1 MNKKGLSKILVGT
14 CLVLVLAL
22 ALPLASACAPA
33 PAPAPEPEPTPAPT
47 PTPTPTPE
55 PAEEVYTLTFNWM
68 SVTGP
73 ANVFVF
79 PFRPDGRFQQLLDA
93 ETGGRIKFDIKDKL
107 YTGIEA
113 VTAIADGRIDAG
125 NHLTPWISGTYPL
138 GDYGTLPG
146 LFATFPDSLSE
157 WDRAQ
162 SDPRMQAILDKY
174 YRESDLVE
182 VGNIL
187 TVPQVLW
194 AQKPV
199 RTVEDWQGLKMRASG
214 VTQHGTAKALGGA
227 PITLSVA
234 EIEEAVAKGTVDAI
248 ITDLPYGLQ
257 RGLSDIIS
265 YLNQWEVSPVFSGSV
280 FINAEVFDS
289 LPKDLQDAI
298 KRAGAEL
305 RAECVLVGEQ
315 QGLVAFLWLRTTKCE
330 LVYPDPGELDK
341 MAQLLKPVY
350 EEWLE
355 NAGPYGPEVLAIAS
369 EYGTGPAAEMA
380 AELAAK

>member
-1 MNKKGLSKILVGT
+1 MSKKGLSKTLVGI

-33 PAPAPEPEPTPAPT
+33 PTPPPAPAPPPVAPAPT
-47 PTPTPTPE
+47 PPPG
-55 PAEEVYTLTFNWM
+55 EVYTLTFNWM

-93 ETGGRIKFDIKDKL
+93 ETGGQIKFDIKDRL

-146 LFATFPDSLSE
+146 LFAPFPDSLSE
-157 WDRAQ
+157 WDKAQ
-162 SDPRMQAILDKY
+162 SDPRMQAVLDKY
-174 YRESDLVE
+174 YRESGLVE

-194 AQKPV
+194 AQRPV
-199 RTVEDWQGLKMRASG
+199 RTVEDWKGLKMRASG
-214 VTQHGTAKALGGA
+214 VTQHGTAKALGGS

-234 EIEEAVAKGTVDAI
+234 EIEEAIAKGTVDAI
-248 ITDLPYGLQ
+248 MTDLPYGLQ

-280 FINAEVFDS
+280 FINAEVFNA
-289 LPKDLQDAI
+289 LPSDLQDAI

-330 LVYPDPGELDK
+330 LVYPDPGELEK
-341 MAQLLKPVY
+341 MAALLRPVY
-350 EEWLE
+350 EEWLKIT
-355 NAGPYGPEVLAIAS
+355 GPYGPEVLAIAS

-380 AELAAK
+380 AELAAAAK